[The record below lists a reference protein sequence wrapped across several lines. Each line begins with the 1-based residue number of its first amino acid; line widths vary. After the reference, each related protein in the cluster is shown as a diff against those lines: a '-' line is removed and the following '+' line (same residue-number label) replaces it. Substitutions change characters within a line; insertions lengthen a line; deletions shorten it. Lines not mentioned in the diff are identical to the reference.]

1 MEWKQIWGVM
11 NEPLVDVNG
20 HITPIFV
27 GNSHERQFS
36 IIPTANNYKFFYQEM
51 SPLEIQECG
60 LWQGNNCREM
70 CMSLW

>member
-51 SPLEIQECG
+51 PFLYCIVEFFAFRETEIHT
-60 LWQGNNCREM
+60 
-70 CMSLW
+70 